1 MRRVAALLI
10 ISIALAASSGCA
22 GKPSVITVH
31 QAYTRC
37 PRPTAPE
44 LPTLD
49 PEQHVCSPANLERLM
64 ERVDRQCWLI
74 EQQDAALD
82 CYEAQAKPGGQ

>member
-10 ISIALAASSGCA
+10 ILTALAGSGCTPA
-22 GKPSVITVH
+22 PAAITVH
-31 QAYTRC
+31 QTYTRC

-44 LPTLD
+44 LPALD
-49 PEQHVCSPANLERLM
+49 LEQHVCSPANLERLM
-64 ERVDRQCWLI
+64 ERADRQCWLI

-82 CYEAQAKPGGQ
+82 CYEGQAKPGGQ